1 MRFLAPPIVA
11 LAVLAALAAMPAG
24 ATLNMNEGLWETTV
38 TADGQAHSAS
48 AKCYTRMDIAEMEKL
63 LRGKSSRVDGICHYA
78 DFTQSGDSVNYTM
91 TCRLGDDEQTSA
103 VSATS
108 KRVVPSLPI
117 TRSVPASTWR
127 DWASAIAG
135 RANHTTTSVART
147 ETIDE
152 TAAES
157 KTVNRMINKPPS
169 YQVRERR
176 AAGT

>member
-1 MRFLAPPIVA
+1 MRVLAPPIVT
-11 LAVLAALAAMPAG
+11 LAVSAELAAMPAG

-103 VSATS
+103 VSATYRGDS
-108 KRVVPSLPI
+108 ATGTI
-117 TRSVPASTWR
+117 RSAGVTVTASSRRIGSCTE
-127 DWASAIAG
+127 S
-135 RANHTTTSVART
+135 SFAR
-147 ETIDE
+147 
-152 TAAES
+152 
-157 KTVNRMINKPPS
+157 
-169 YQVRERR
+169 
-176 AAGT
+176 

>member
-11 LAVLAALAAMPAG
+11 LAVSAALTAMPAG

-63 LRGKSSRVDGICHYA
+63 LRGKSSRIDGICRYA

-103 VSATS
+103 VSATY
-108 KRVVPSLPI
+108 RG
-117 TRSVPASTWR
+117 
-127 DWASAIAG
+127 DSATG
-135 RANHTTTSVART
+135 
-147 ETIDE
+147 TI
-152 TAAES
+152 
-157 KTVNRMINKPPS
+157 
-169 YQVRERR
+169 R
-176 AAGT
+176 AAGVTVTASSRRIGSCTESSFAR

>member
-63 LRGKSSRVDGICHYA
+63 LRGKSSRIDGICRYA

-103 VSATS
+103 VSATYRGDS
-108 KRVVPSLPI
+108 ATGTI
-117 TRSVPASTWR
+117 RSAGVTVTASSRRIGSCTE
-127 DWASAIAG
+127 S
-135 RANHTTTSVART
+135 SFAR
-147 ETIDE
+147 
-152 TAAES
+152 
-157 KTVNRMINKPPS
+157 
-169 YQVRERR
+169 
-176 AAGT
+176 

>member
-11 LAVLAALAAMPAG
+11 LAVAAALAAMPAG

-63 LRGKSSRVDGICHYA
+63 LRGKSSRVDGICRYA

-103 VSATS
+103 VSATY
-108 KRVVPSLPI
+108 RG
-117 TRSVPASTWR
+117 
-127 DWASAIAG
+127 DSAIGTIRSAG
-135 RANHTTTSVART
+135 VTVTASSRRIGSCTESSFAR
-147 ETIDE
+147 
-152 TAAES
+152 
-157 KTVNRMINKPPS
+157 
-169 YQVRERR
+169 
-176 AAGT
+176 

>member
-38 TADGQAHSAS
+38 TADGEAHSAS

-63 LRGKSSRVDGICHYA
+63 LRGKSSRVDGICRYA

-103 VSATS
+103 VSATYRGDS
-108 KRVVPSLPI
+108 ATGTI
-117 TRSVPASTWR
+117 RSAGVTVTASSRRIGSCTE
-127 DWASAIAG
+127 S
-135 RANHTTTSVART
+135 SFAR
-147 ETIDE
+147 
-152 TAAES
+152 
-157 KTVNRMINKPPS
+157 
-169 YQVRERR
+169 
-176 AAGT
+176 